1 MAAMAL
7 GAVGVDVA
15 AMALCATGVEA
26 VAMALGAAGDSASVF
41 VATTGWTLGLAGM
54 LWRVSVT
61 S

>member
-1 MAAMAL
+1 MAAMDL

>member
-26 VAMALGAAGDSASVF
+26 VAMALGGAGDSASVL
-41 VATTGWTLGLAGM
+41 VATTGWTLGFAGM
-54 LWRVSVT
+54 GLRVSVT

>member
-1 MAAMAL
+1 MAL
-7 GAVGVDVA
+7 GAVGVDVV

-26 VAMALGAAGDSASVF
+26 VAMALGGAGDSASAF
-41 VATTGWTLGLAGM
+41 VATTGWTLGVAGM